1 MKNRKLKK
9 EQIAKLQSS
18 CNEYKQK
25 TGFGYK
31 ILMGFITGVATISL
45 IGCTDKKTNNNTN
58 NSNSYE
64 YKEVYTGGMIHSI
77 ENKYANDELKLE
89 SELCE
94 FLCEKTG
101 LDVNL
106 INIKD
111 VKLIVGDNNYLVL
124 TGEMISDVRY
134 GLKDCSIAL
143 KISYEQAKLA
153 EEFLTFTEKF
163 MSDDV
168 GYAGGL
174 TVFSLNEDIA
184 SLKYDDGFLKGM
196 KGVID
201 DDKTQVVSIY
211 NSENED
217 LLYDN
222 EQLGM
227 SK

>member
-1 MKNRKLKK
+1 
-9 EQIAKLQSS
+9 
-18 CNEYKQK
+18 
-25 TGFGYK
+25 
-31 ILMGFITGVATISL
+31 
-45 IGCTDKKTNNNTN
+45 
-58 NSNSYE
+58 
-64 YKEVYTGGMIHSI
+64 
-77 ENKYANDELKLE
+77 
-89 SELCE
+89 
-94 FLCEKTG
+94 
-101 LDVNL
+101 
-106 INIKD
+106 
-111 VKLIVGDNNYLVL
+111 
-124 TGEMISDVRY
+124 MISDVRY

-163 MSDDV
+163 MADDV